1 MELFLFFNTKNKK
14 MKSIELILYFSIY
27 RYLLIFCKT
36 KMFKFFSYIIALSLV
51 LNGFSF
57 AIEFQKNNHK
67 EITNNFIDKT
77 FEYLDKNPSQ
87 KPFFYWKIKNKFISL
102 KKQSKDNILLS
113 CQTNCTTLI
122 SKKEKYLDEIYNYI
136 LKSLNTK
143 NLQSYKDILNENKLK
158 KISQKINISFY
169 ENLDKT
175 VYELVWYNYDM
186 CINFWNTNQLDS
198 KCLYPFKIDKQ
209 NMNNA
214 LEIIIYKYNTIDK
227 AKEKFQNTNIYPKD
241 KKTAIDIDW
250 FEWSILLKLDC
261 YNKIRTLKL
270 WKKNIIID
278 IKYNLNQISEKD
290 IIWIAQNL

>member
-1 MELFLFFNTKNKK
+1 
-14 MKSIELILYFSIY
+14 
-27 RYLLIFCKT
+27 
-36 KMFKFFSYIIALSLV
+36 MFKKFLSIITFTLV

-57 AIEFQKNNHK
+57 AIEFQKSNHK

-102 KKQSKDNILLS
+102 KKQSKENILLS
-113 CQTNCTTLI
+113 CQTNCTTKI
-122 SKKEKYLDEIYNYI
+122 GEEERYLDEIYNYI
-136 LKSLNTK
+136 LNNLNTK
-143 NLQSYKDILNENKLK
+143 ELQSYKDILNENKLK

-175 VYELVWYNYDM
+175 VYELMWYNYDM
-186 CINFWNTNQLDS
+186 CINFWKTNQLDS

-209 NMNNA
+209 DINNA
-214 LEIIIYKYNTIDK
+214 LEIIVYKYNIFDK
-227 AKEKFQNTNIYPKD
+227 AKEKFQNTNVYPKD
-241 KKTAIDIDW
+241 KKTPIDIDW

-261 YNKIRTLKL
+261 YHKIRTIKL

-290 IIWIAQNL
+290 VIWIAQNL